1 MFTAIECASNALRLQ
16 MPSSNNVETMFVQQW
31 LQSVELF
38 DDEYLAAF
46 GPRNRNRLLGAFAS
60 AVRAAR
66 FSGPAYCQLAAGT
79 VSDSVNHVV
88 ASFVETGFPGPDYP
102 RQGTL
107 LDFYSGSTRVTETST
122 RT

>member
-1 MFTAIECASNALRLQ
+1 M
-16 MPSSNNVETMFVQQW
+16 W

-46 GPRNRNRLLGAFAS
+46 EPGNRTRLLGAFTS